1 MKLLKITPRL
11 VGGIFLSVV
20 ASLLNLYIP
29 LLVRRFINL
38 KRFIWSGI
46 SKKVLILGLII
57 MVLNLV
63 VSTMSDYLI
72 SSEGDRQVRRMRL
85 LLQKKY
91 FNYRKSTLISRS
103 VGI

>member
-1 MKLLKITPRL
+1 M
-11 VGGIFLSVV
+11 

-85 LLQKKY
+85 LLQK
-91 FNYRKSTLISRS
+91 SISITAK
-103 VGI
+103 VL